1 MYEKVV
7 SLMIPDILVF
17 SVKTKK
23 KKKNILEHHIKK
35 DASAGILQK
44 FSALIIYNMTIKN
57 CLPDILRY

>member
-17 SVKTKK
+17 SVKAK